1 MIEILEIVDC
11 RGKHEEI
18 IKIAPYSEIYI
29 K

>member
-1 MIEILEIVDC
+1 MIEILEIVDG